1 MQTELIIVSEYC
13 QKCHIEPSFIE
24 MLEEGGLIMY
34 VPKPAIIICLF
45 LNFRTW
51 NVIAGC
57 TMTYPSIWKALT
69 PFIICWKEWTI

>member
-24 MLEEGGLIMY
+24 MLEEGGLIN
-34 VPKPAIIICLF
+34 V
-45 LNFRTW
+45 RTEAGKHYLL
-51 NVIAGC
+51 VSEVGC

>member
-24 MLEEGGLIMY
+24 MLEEGGLIN
-34 VPKPAIIICLF
+34 VRTEAGNIICLF

-51 NVIAGC
+51 NVIVGC